1 MKYHMHGKGMPG
13 TGPFVLDE
21 KTMLRT
27 LDLVLKA
34 LKP

>member
-1 MKYHMHGKGMPG
+1 MHGGL

-21 KTMLRT
+21 KILNQT
-27 LDLVLKA
+27 LGLILKA